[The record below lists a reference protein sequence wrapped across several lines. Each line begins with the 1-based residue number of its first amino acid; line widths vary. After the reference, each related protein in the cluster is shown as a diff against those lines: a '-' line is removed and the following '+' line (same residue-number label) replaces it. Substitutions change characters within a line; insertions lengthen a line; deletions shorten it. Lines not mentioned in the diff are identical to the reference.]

1 MDQLL
6 STAALVTIGLGGAI
20 ALVAWTTT
28 WLDDACARY
37 AARRDAA
44 YRARQSP
51 LSPASPPPGGWGD
64 RDPDADLR
72 AALAALEAEMDRLAA
87 LSRQLGG
94 RP

>member
-6 STAALVTIGLGGAI
+6 STAALVTLGLGGAI

-44 YRARQSP
+44 YRARLAP
-51 LSPASPPPGGWGD
+51 SPPAPPPRGGEGSE
-64 RDPDADLR
+64 DADLR
-72 AALAALEAEMDRLAA
+72 AAIAALEAEMDRLTA
-87 LSRQLGG
+87 LARKLGG